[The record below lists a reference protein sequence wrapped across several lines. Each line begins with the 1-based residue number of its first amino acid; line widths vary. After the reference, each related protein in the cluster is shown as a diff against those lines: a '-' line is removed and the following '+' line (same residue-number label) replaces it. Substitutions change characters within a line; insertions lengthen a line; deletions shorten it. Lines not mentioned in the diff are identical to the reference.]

1 MRLMSVAAF
10 CAMFTIGAS
19 QVRATLITDNINFS
33 LTGGSPAPSG
43 SFTYNTTTNSFTTFT
58 VSWAGILFD
67 LTASVN
73 APSVNGT
80 PTSPCTGSATPAN
93 IFQDLTNPSQCASVY
108 WQAVYNSSISS
119 EEFDIFAYSV
129 AQGQLPDLA
138 AHKDVSNSQLPTA
151 IGNITGV
158 SSVSPEPSMMYP
170 LTLVCA
176 LTSIGIKV
184 RRKRMMAAR

>member
-1 MRLMSVAAF
+1 MFIRGDKSMRLMSVAAF

-67 LTASVN
+67 LTARVN

-129 AQGQLPDLA
+129 AQGQLPTWLLIRTF
-138 AHKDVSNSQLPTA
+138 NSQLPTA
-151 IGNITGV
+151 IGYITGCRLV
-158 SSVSPEPSMMYP
+158 S
-170 LTLVCA
+170 
-176 LTSIGIKV
+176 
-184 RRKRMMAAR
+184 